1 MLNGSLSNDEENEVA
16 GMHELNDV
24 EIYRVVTFRMDAKK
38 NMEKFTNAQIKET
51 EMVENEIIRC
61 LSREHIFTQTNQIVY
76 IHRETEQENGLEFRK
91 KLEKLQQTIQELLV
105 NRGVQQLSNH
115 NKYSP
120 QLHPLCFSL
129 FLFYHKLTI
138 NHQFFDIFSFP
149 PL

>member
-1 MLNGSLSNDEENEVA
+1 MNVLYSFNTSISTKRGKNQLSAYENLEKRYLRDLEYRLLNGSLSNDEENEVA

-91 KLEKLQQTIQELLV
+91 KLEKLQQTMRV
-105 NRGVQQLSNH
+105 
-115 NKYSP
+115 
-120 QLHPLCFSL
+120 
-129 FLFYHKLTI
+129 
-138 NHQFFDIFSFP
+138 
-149 PL
+149 